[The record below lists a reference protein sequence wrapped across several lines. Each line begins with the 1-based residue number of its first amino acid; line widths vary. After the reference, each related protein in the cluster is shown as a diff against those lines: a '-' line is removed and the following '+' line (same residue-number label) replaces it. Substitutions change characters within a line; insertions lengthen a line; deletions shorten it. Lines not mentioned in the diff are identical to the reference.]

1 MQINN
6 YPTFANISVDNI
18 LNKSPE
24 GIYQFALDLQ
34 KEGTIKHIG
43 FSTHGSA
50 ENILRMI
57 NSEKFSYINIHKHYF
72 GDYHAAG
79 TPDTTGGEGN
89 AKAVKRALELDM
101 GVFQISPIDK
111 GGKLFRPST
120 TVAKAIGP
128 ELSPIAFAA
137 LHAWKTQ
144 GMHTIS
150 VGFARASDL
159 DEVVDAARMY
169 ADTTGKT
176 DQLLKA
182 AETKL
187 NAIAEEKLGKEWYEK
202 VSLLNMSFRPW

>member
-1 MQINN
+1 MKWNC
-6 YPTFANISVDNI
+6 I
-18 LNKSPE
+18 LPF
-24 GIYQFALDLQ
+24 YLFALP
-34 KEGTIKHIG
+34 
-43 FSTHGSA
+43 
-50 ENILRMI
+50 
-57 NSEKFSYINIHKHYF
+57 KFLSLMATLIELTLALICSHVKSS

-79 TPDTTGGEGN
+79 TPDTAGGEGN
-89 AKAVKRALELDM
+89 GKAVKRALELDM

-120 TVAKAIGP
+120 TVANATGP

-150 VGFARASDL
+150 VGFARPSDL
-159 DEVVDAARMY
+159 DEVVDAARMF

-187 NAIAEEKLGKEWYEK
+187 NSIAEEKLGKEWYEK
-202 VSLLNMSFRPW
+202 VSFRYVS